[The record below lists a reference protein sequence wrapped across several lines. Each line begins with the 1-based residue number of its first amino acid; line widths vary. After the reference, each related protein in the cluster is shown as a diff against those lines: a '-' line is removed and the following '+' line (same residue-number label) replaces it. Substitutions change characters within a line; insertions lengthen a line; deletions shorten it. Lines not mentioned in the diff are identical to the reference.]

1 MTADKHTDDE
11 VDRALEDPAFAELSS
26 ALRAEAG
33 RPAPPV
39 SPQLGL
45 LLSTGAAPAPRRR
58 GVRGATVGL
67 VVVGVVAG
75 GVGAAAAAGH
85 LPYPLRSVSDVG
97 ERDAPSR
104 SRARTSRPRR
114 ATSRRRPP

>member
-11 VDRALEDPAFAELSS
+11 LDRALEDPALAELFS
-26 ALRAEAG
+26 ALRAEAS

-39 SPQLGL
+39 SAQLGL

-58 GVRGATVGL
+58 RVRGATVGL

-85 LPYPLRSVSDVG
+85 LPHPLRSVSDVG
-97 ERDAPSR
+97 
-104 SRARTSRPRR
+104 
-114 ATSRRRPP
+114 